1 MSARLRSV
9 VKKYSVIL
17 GIGLAYLVFVLITGW
32 GIPCIFNLITGG
44 LKCPACG
51 VTHMILAAVRLDLAE
66 AYRCNPFLF
75 LSAPII
81 FFLVGYSE
89 YRFVKTGS
97 YAIGTLKYLVWAELV
112 LAITFGVIRN
122 FIGV

>member
-32 GIPCIFNLITGG
+32 GIPCLFNLITRG

-51 VTHMILAAVRLDLAE
+51 VTHMIMAAVKFDLSL
-66 AYRCNPFLF
+66 AYSCNPFLF
-75 LSAPII
+75 LTSPII
-81 FFLVGYSE
+81 LFLIGYSE
-89 YRFVKTGS
+89 YKYVKTGS
-97 YAIGTLKYLVWAELV
+97 YDIGAVKYIVWAELI
-112 LAITFGVIRN
+112 LAIAFGVVRN
-122 FIGV
+122 IIGI

>member
-1 MSARLRSV
+1 
-9 VKKYSVIL
+9 
-17 GIGLAYLVFVLITGW
+17 
-32 GIPCIFNLITGG
+32 
-44 LKCPACG
+44 
-51 VTHMILAAVRLDLAE
+51 MILAAVRLDLAE

-75 LSAPII
+75 LSAPVI

-112 LAITFGVIRN
+112 LAIAFGVIRN